1 MKIIPKHKY
10 LMLAQLRISGYL
22 TMLHLEANEIYTGAR
37 ILKLMKDKD
46 FISAQAFGPKS
57 VYDITAKRV
66 YLCCVDARTIPSVPE
81 LLDDEHIDQHL
92 VPLQLLMDLEPSK
105 LPKYVDHRYETVRN
119 LARYLIANYQG
130 EQQ

>member
-1 MKIIPKHKY
+1 MKLIPKHKY
-10 LMLAQLRISGYL
+10 LMLAKLRISGHKTL
-22 TMLHLEANEIYTGAR
+22 LHLEANEIYTGAH
-37 ILKLMKDKD
+37 ILSLMKDKD
-46 FISAQAFGPKS
+46 FINAQAFGPKP
-57 VYDITAKRV
+57 VYDITAKHV

-92 VPLQLLMDLEPSK
+92 VPLQLLLDLEPSK

-119 LARYLIANYQG
+119 LARYLLEHYQG